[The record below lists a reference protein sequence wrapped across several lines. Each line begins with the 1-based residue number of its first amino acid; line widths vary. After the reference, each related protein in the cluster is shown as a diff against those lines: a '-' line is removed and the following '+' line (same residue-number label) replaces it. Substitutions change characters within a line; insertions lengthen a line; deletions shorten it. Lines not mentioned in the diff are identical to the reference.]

1 MISNEFYEYETKLR
15 NVYRQSDLMFRYTIY
30 FVSLQEEG
38 ILNDV
43 MVKTIPKSYRVVY
56 PISIVKTNIF
66 PDHLIY
72 SSKDITVL
80 SYGHHELMD
89 ERELK
94 NLVKKELLRKIFLF
108 VLNRFLNESM
118 FNVDFYAYR
127 YFWLR
132 NTIEFTTEHQ
142 FSDEPYK
149 AFFKINN
156 FKNN

>member
-1 MISNEFYEYETKLR
+1 MRSNEFHEYETKLR
-15 NVYRQSDLMFRYTIY
+15 EIYKQSGLMYRYTMY
-30 FVSLQEEG
+30 FVSLQEKG

-43 MVKTIPKSYRVVY
+43 MVKTIPKSCIGIY
-56 PISIVKTNIF
+56 PISITKTNVF

-94 NLVKKELLRKIFLF
+94 NLIKKELLRKIFLF
-108 VLNRFLNESM
+108 VLDQFLKEAI
-118 FNVDFYAYR
+118 FNVDLYAYR

-142 FSDEPYK
+142 FSDELFK
-149 AFFKINN
+149 AFFQKNN
-156 FKNN
+156 F